1 MIFVVNKYIL
11 KTNIMQRFI
20 NYSFLFLAF
29 SIAFVSCNLEQ
40 EIDINLPDYES
51 RYVVE
56 CYLEPGQPFSL
67 LLTRTASYFDP
78 FPTTN
83 AEFLDDIL
91 VDGATVTI
99 AHNGQTD
106 TLKNGLFFNPLS
118 RKAYNYLAADLVP
131 EDYEQSFELNIVT
144 ADGKTITAATRIL
157 RPIPIDSIVV
167 EFQENDTLARV
178 LTYFNDIPDE
188 RNYFRRMLHEH
199 TLDSIPLQDF
209 AADDR
214 FAEGNIVFGSAY
226 NFAEGDTVFNTIFH
240 IDRAYYDFFN
250 SVQTAASSN
259 GNPFGQPSPIISNLQ
274 GTANAIGIFTGLSYE
289 RRMTI
294 VER

>member
-1 MIFVVNKYIL
+1 
-11 KTNIMQRFI
+11 MQRII

-29 SIAFVSCNLEQ
+29 AVTLVSCNLEQ

-67 LLTRTASYFDP
+67 LLTQTASYFDP
-78 FPTTN
+78 FPSTN

-99 AHNGQTD
+99 AHGGQTF
-106 TLKNGLFFNPLS
+106 TLQNGLFFNPLS
-118 RKAYNYLAADLVP
+118 RKAYNYLAPDLVP
-131 EDYEQSFELNIVT
+131 TDYEQSFELNIVT
-144 ADGKTITAATRIL
+144 PDGKTITATTRIL
-157 RPIPIDSIVV
+157 RPVPIDSIVV
-167 EFQENDTLARV
+167 EFLEDDTLARV
-178 LTYFNDIPDE
+178 LTYFKDIPNE
-188 RNYFRRMLHEH
+188 QNYFRRMFHEH
-199 TLDSIPLQDF
+199 SLDSIPLQDF
-209 AADDR
+209 ATDDR
-214 FAEGNIVFGSAY
+214 FVEDNFVFGSAY
-226 NFAEGDTVFNTIFH
+226 NFAAGDTVFNTIFH
-240 IDRAYYDFFN
+240 IDRPYYDFFN

-274 GTANAIGIFTGLSYE
+274 GTANVIGIFTGLTYE
-289 RRMTI
+289 RVMTI

>member
-1 MIFVVNKYIL
+1 
-11 KTNIMQRFI
+11 MQRII

-29 SIAFVSCNLEQ
+29 SIALVSCNLER

-83 AEFLDDIL
+83 SEFLDDIL

-99 AHNGQTD
+99 VHDGQTH
-106 TLKNGLFFNPLS
+106 TLQNGLFFNPIS
-118 RKAYNYLAADLVP
+118 RKAYNYLAAGP
-131 EDYEQSFELNIVT
+131 IPTDYENDFELNIVT
-144 ADGKTITAATRIL
+144 PDGKTITATTRIL

-167 EFQENDTLARV
+167 EFLENDTLARV
-178 LTYFNDIPDE
+178 LTYFKDIPNE
-188 RNYFRRMLHEH
+188 QNYFRRMLHEH

-214 FAEGNIVFGSAY
+214 FVEGNIVFGSAY
-226 NFAEGDTVFNTIFH
+226 NFAEGDTIFNTIFH
-240 IDRAYYDFFN
+240 IDRPYYDFFN

-259 GNPFGQPSPIISNLQ
+259 GNPFGQPSPIISNLK
-274 GTANAIGIFTGLSYE
+274 GTANSIGIFTGLSYD